1 MTDIKPASSRSQTA
15 SPAADDVRPIG
26 ALPPSGP
33 TLALV
38 VLAFVILA
46 LGLFFLL
53 EGRRVR
59 LMHPRSSEAANEGPP
74 LPSAPPLK
82 IPPPPS
88 LPQPA
93 PQIVAAAEPPLPI
106 IKYIDRP
113 ASAAPAT
120 QYLPQ
125 PPPLPPP
132 PQSAPSQELG
142 VATLVV
148 DLGET
153 PPVGQTPS
161 AEDTAAHALILHHRA
176 ALVPQGTLIPAVLET
191 PIDSSRAGLV
201 RALTSADIR
210 GFDGS
215 RVLIPKGSRLVG
227 DFKADLQQG
236 QTRVL
241 VTWNRLV
248 RPDGVA
254 IKLTSPATDVLG
266 GTGIAGDVNNHFLQ
280 RFASVALQT
289 AVTVG
294 TDLADQSPNA
304 SVVVGVPGQTVGNV
318 GQTLFPTTDLK
329 PTIRVKEGA
338 SITVFVA
345 RDLDFSGAMPRS

>member
-1 MTDIKPASSRSQTA
+1 
-15 SPAADDVRPIG
+15 
-26 ALPPSGP
+26 
-33 TLALV
+33 
-38 VLAFVILA
+38 
-46 LGLFFLL
+46 
-53 EGRRVR
+53 
-59 LMHPRSSEAANEGPP
+59 
-74 LPSAPPLK
+74 
-82 IPPPPS
+82 
-88 LPQPA
+88 
-93 PQIVAAAEPPLPI
+93 
-106 IKYIDRP
+106 
-113 ASAAPAT
+113 
-120 QYLPQ
+120 
-125 PPPLPPP
+125 
-132 PQSAPSQELG
+132 
-142 VATLVV
+142 LVV
-148 DLGET
+148 DLGEAA
-153 PPVGQTPS
+153 PVGQQS
-161 AEDTAAHALILHHRA
+161 ADDAAAHALVLHHRA

-191 PIDSSRAGLV
+191 PITSSRAGLV

-227 DFKADLQQG
+227 DFKADVQQG

-294 TDLADQSPNA
+294 TDLAEQSSNA
-304 SVVVGVPGQTVGNV
+304 SVIVGVPGQTVSSA

-329 PTIRVKEGA
+329 PTIQVKEGA

-345 RDLDFSGAMPRS
+345 RDLDFSGAAPRP